1 MKKIN
6 LFLGIAELLVAAAL
20 TLGSLFVF
28 NACPGEDGKYM
39 ACHWAQNAVVLIGS
53 VLVLALL
60 IRVFIPSRDIKTGI
74 TLTSFLLSIA
84 AALIPGVFIN
94 LCMMDTMRCHS
105 AFKPSVIAVSAVL
118 AVLTGI
124 DSAVGIFKG
133 RKG

>member
-84 AALIPGVFIN
+84 VALIPGVFIN

-105 AFKPSVIAVSAVL
+105 AFKPGVIAVSAVL

-124 DSAVGIFKG
+124 DSAVGIVKG

>member
-105 AFKPSVIAVSAVL
+105 SFKPGVIAVSAVL

-124 DSAVGIFKG
+124 DSAVGIVKG

>member
-53 VLVLALL
+53 LHFPMTSAA
-60 IRVFIPSRDIKTGI
+60 FIARIGRAHIAQKRKT
-74 TLTSFLLSIA
+74 
-84 AALIPGVFIN
+84 N
-94 LCMMDTMRCHS
+94 
-105 AFKPSVIAVSAVL
+105 
-118 AVLTGI
+118 
-124 DSAVGIFKG
+124 
-133 RKG
+133 

>member
-1 MKKIN
+1 M
-6 LFLGIAELLVAAAL
+6 LAVLSVFMTACG
-20 TLGSLFVF
+20 GSENTDA
-28 NACPGEDGKYM
+28 NADVEEITEEVYM

-105 AFKPSVIAVSAVL
+105 AFKPGVIAVSAVL

-124 DSAVGIFKG
+124 DSAVGIVKG